1 MTGSVNMLTMCPGPK
16 RWLSSGNG
24 KNPSRNPHTLNPD
37 GKDRDVRLLRQRLGH
52 PEHLEEMGVVAAG
65 KDPPLC
71 FLRVCGLHRCQ
82 CIDPHQHRST
92 VWHAHQHRSTVVEAR
107 FKHLAASVRA
117 SPCRVSRSSST
128 VHGGPPVTQRRS
140 HAWLMLMLR
149 CRGSAVMVCC
159 VYAP

>member
-37 GKDRDVRLLRQRLGH
+37 GKDRDVRLLCQRLGH

-65 KDPPLC
+65 KDPPLR

-92 VWHAHQHRSTVVEAR
+92 VWHAHQHRSTVVKQGSSISPHPSVPAR
-107 FKHLAASVRA
+107 VGFPDPA
-117 SPCRVSRSSST
+117 PRST
-128 VHGGPPVTQRRS
+128 GAHQ
-140 HAWLMLMLR
+140 
-149 CRGSAVMVCC
+149 
-159 VYAP
+159 